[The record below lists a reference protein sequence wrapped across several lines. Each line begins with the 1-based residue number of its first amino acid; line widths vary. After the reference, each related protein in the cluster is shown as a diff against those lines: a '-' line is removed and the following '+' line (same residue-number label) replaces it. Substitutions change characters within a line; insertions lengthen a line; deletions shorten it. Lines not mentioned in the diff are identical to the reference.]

1 MSFDNTEPYAADVT
15 ELTDGID
22 RTDVTEARDETR
34 QLSCVLTREELLEV
48 GDRMAQAQQDLAE
61 VQQRRKEVVS
71 QLKADEELCN
81 ARLNKAGSMIS
92 TRREVRGVACRVI
105 INRTRGTRTVYRM
118 DTGETVEHGPL
129 SDLGV

>member
-1 MSFDNTEPYAADVT
+1 MNETEINIDNDVIET
-15 ELTDGID
+15 
-22 RTDVTEARDETR
+22 RDETR
-34 QLSCVLTREELLEV
+34 QLSCVLSRDELLEA

-81 ARLNKAGSMIS
+81 ARLNKAGSMIA
-92 TRREVRGVACRVI
+92 TRREVRPVQCHVI
-105 INRTRGTRTVYRM
+105 INRTQGTRTVYRN
-118 DTGETVEHGPL
+118 DTGETLEHGAL